1 MERLGTPEIS
11 HLKKEENV
19 VEVYE
24 KMFKI
29 HTTEDRKQISK
40 TIWNITA
47 VGYINQTLTMMLHLK
62 IGGLQAVLT
71 FFFHNCILWFY
82 KIIGI

>member
-1 MERLGTPEIS
+1 MKRLGTPEIS
-11 HLKKEENV
+11 HLKNKENV

-40 TIWNITA
+40 TVWSITA
-47 VGYINQTLTMMLHLK
+47 VGYISQNINNDVTS
-62 IGGLQAVLT
+62 
-71 FFFHNCILWFY
+71 
-82 KIIGI
+82 

>member
-1 MERLGTPEIS
+1 MKRLGTPEIS
-11 HLKKEENV
+11 HLKNKENV

-40 TIWNITA
+40 TIWSITA
-47 VGYINQTLTMMLHLK
+47 VGYISQNINNDVTS
-62 IGGLQAVLT
+62 
-71 FFFHNCILWFY
+71 
-82 KIIGI
+82 